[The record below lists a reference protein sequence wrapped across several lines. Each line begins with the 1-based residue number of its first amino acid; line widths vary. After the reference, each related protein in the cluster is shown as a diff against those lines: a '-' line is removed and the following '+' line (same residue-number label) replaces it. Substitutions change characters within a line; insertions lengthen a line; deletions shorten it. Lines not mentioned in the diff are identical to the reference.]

1 MQTRK
6 RSWKEAWTNI
16 FIGYTIN
23 FTANALILPFL
34 VEGFTYKKN
43 LMLGVIYT
51 GISLLRTYCIRRWFN
66 KAESNDWK
74 GIKKPKELDDILET

>member
-1 MQTRK
+1 MSQTRK

-23 FTANALILPFL
+23 FTANALILPHF

-43 LMLGVIYT
+43 LVLGLLYT
-51 GISLLRTYCIRRWFN
+51 CISLLRSYCIRRWFN
-66 KAESNDWK
+66 RRDK
-74 GIKKPKELDDILET
+74 